1 MTVLLFSVKQQ
12 AASALQKKMVVLK
25 ILVGKGLTQEMN
37 LDGSS
42 VRWAPGAGE
51 PR

>member
-1 MTVLLFSVKQQ
+1 MTVVLFSVKQQ

-42 VRWAPGAGE
+42 F
-51 PR
+51 